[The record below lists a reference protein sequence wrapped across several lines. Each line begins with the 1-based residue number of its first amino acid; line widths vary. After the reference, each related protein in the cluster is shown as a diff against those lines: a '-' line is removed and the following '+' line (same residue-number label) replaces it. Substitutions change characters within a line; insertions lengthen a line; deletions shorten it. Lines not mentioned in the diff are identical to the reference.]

1 MSGNIIDKKKE
12 IRSGSGKNGENG
24 IVEGIHDDRID
35 GNEADLEKFS
45 SSGSESEMESDNQD
59 PTSRDLESIGRFT
72 NFKMPNFWN
81 NINLYNPYNK
91 EDANSNVNVQT
102 ISRREQ
108 LSNLI
113 EDLKSG
119 FSLQSAL
126 DRFQTIRS
134 ALESSVD
141 EAIDNSAIHGDE
153 DEEENYEPHV
163 ITAAVEPKDIPMLDQ
178 VIIPEDKDPRNHS
191 SSHSKHTH
199 RKKKKKSLK
208 KVTLETNSEVEEL
221 TNIPQ
226 DHESNDEMFLRNRIK
241 KIRRLDISELEKN
254 RLTQKLMMGAHYDK
268 IRFVDD
274 NGDEVL
280 QITADQQTQT
290 INNKEQDKGK
300 EQESSE
306 EGEEGYDYEEDD
318 DDDEDIVIVNE
329 EDKEPTYHNEDQD
342 IFGCPHY
349 QRNCKMECPRCKK
362 WFGCPICH
370 DESISG
376 HKFKR
381 ENTRHIMC
389 LKCFAVQEPSEF
401 CEDCDIQFA
410 SYYCSKCKLY
420 DNDDFKDIYHCD
432 DCGICRLGLGLG
444 QDFFHCKG
452 CNACLSIEL
461 QDDHRCIERATQS
474 DCPICGEYMFTSVK
488 PVVFMSCG
496 HAIHQ
501 SCYEDHSK
509 HSYKCP
515 TCQKTVLNMEAQFR
529 VLDMEISLQ
538 PLPQPYCQ
546 WTCVISCND
555 CNAKSSCAYHVL
567 GLKCDNCKSYN
578 TVQLKLIKPEE
589 SDYDSDISTTTN
601 QLRNRSGFSNLR
613 NIPINSSNLLNTNY
627 NIELNTTLSSGAAGA
642 GISNGQGIVNPIIP
656 SSQSNEGSTN
666 LNSAQQSNLNEGRIL
681 TLPQQLL
688 QNFDTF
694 VQSIQDSS
702 SEDDESDEQDF
713 LRVNKS
719 LKNRFKSDGIFSDS
733 KDNTPEPD
741 QSNEGDNNI
750 DNNDKDIDETTG
762 PVQSFTG
769 ALREFLASGSLV
781 GMIDDMNNESD
792 ELIDSDENINGF

>member
-1 MSGNIIDKKKE
+1 MSRLLGGWRMDTTEDSIKL
-12 IRSGSGKNGENG
+12 
-24 IVEGIHDDRID
+24 D
-35 GNEADLEKFS
+35 GNEADLEQDQFS
-45 SSGSESEMESDNQD
+45 TSGSESDLSEEHDSENSL
-59 PTSRDLESIGRFT
+59 TKDLESVGRFS
-72 NFKMPNFWN
+72 NFKIPSFWS
-81 NINLYNPYNK
+81 NISLYDNSQK
-91 EDANSNVNVQT
+91 LEDGANTQTTIDVQT

-108 LSNLI
+108 LSNFI

-134 ALESSVD
+134 VLETSIN
-141 EAIDNSAIHGDE
+141 ETIDNNVDTDIEDE
-153 DEEENYEPHV
+153 GEEENYEPHV
-163 ITAAVEPKDIPMLDQ
+163 ITAAVEPKEVPMLDQ
-178 VIIPEDKDPRNHS
+178 VIIPESKEPYRNRH
-191 SSHSKHTH
+191 H
-199 RKKKKKSLK
+199 KKKHKHI
-208 KVTLETNSEVEEL
+208 TREIATNSELEEL
-221 TNIPQ
+221 AYVSQ
-226 DHESNDEMFLRNRIK
+226 SELNDEAFLRKRIK
-241 KIRRLDISELEKN
+241 KIRRLSISEEEKN

-280 QITADQQTQT
+280 QITATVTEEVDRQQETQEDENMT
-290 INNKEQDKGK
+290 TED
-300 EQESSE
+300 
-306 EGEEGYDYEEDD
+306 EDD
-318 DDDEDIVIVNE
+318 DLVIVNDC
-329 EDKEPTYHNEDQD
+329 DKVPTYHNESLE

-349 QRNCKMECPRCKK
+349 QRNCKMECPRCKQ

-370 DESISG
+370 DEVVTD

-381 ENTRHIMC
+381 EDTRHVMC
-389 LKCFAVQEPSEF
+389 LKCFEVQEPSEF
-401 CEDCDIQFA
+401 CDNCDIQFA
-410 SYYCSKCKLY
+410 LYYCSKCKLY
-420 DNDDFKDIYHCD
+420 DNDENKDIYHCD

-546 WTCVISCND
+546 WTCVVSCND

-589 SDYDSDISTTTN
+589 SDYESDISTTTN
-601 QLRNRSGFSNLR
+601 NLRRSNVRNLR
-613 NIPINSSNLLNTNY
+613 NIPIRSSHLLNTNY
-627 NIELNTTLSSGAAGA
+627 NIEEADVQDQQDRPHGHQQHRHHHHNDREHRPHKRDRSETVTQDVATSATDTT
-642 GISNGQGIVNPIIP
+642 
-656 SSQSNEGSTN
+656 T
-666 LNSAQQSNLNEGRIL
+666 EGRIL

-688 QNFDTF
+688 SNFDNF
-694 VQSIQDSS
+694 VNNIQDSS
-702 SEDDESDEQDF
+702 SDEEDDEQDF
-713 LRVNKS
+713 LRVNNFKNR
-719 LKNRFKSDGIFSDS
+719 LKNSDIFSDS
-733 KDNTPEPD
+733 TPQPED
-741 QSNEGDNNI
+741 GKETKEGQII
-750 DNNDKDIDETTG
+750 DNDNDTS
-762 PVQSFTG
+762 VQSIGFAG
-769 ALREFLASGSLV
+769 AIRDFLASGTLT
-781 GMIDDMNNESD
+781 GMIDNMNNESD
-792 ELIDSDENINGF
+792 DEMDDEYVSDENFNGF